1 MGRVTHSGDP
11 LTPHTIREPAMT
23 TPPPPSPPTPSS
35 PPSPEGAQE
44 AQEVLEDART
54 RILEVDDLLIR
65 TIGERRDLVL
75 AIARAKEFLGLPVL
89 DPAREAAVVRR
100 AAGRAR
106 ELGVDE
112 EMTRDVIWRI
122 IASARA
128 AQEGRLPGWP
138 EVPSSPSSASPPSA
152 SDPSAPLPVS
162 PPSPGEAGE
171 GRPGSSSPPAG
182 TPPGE
187 PGSGKSDRG
196 A

>member
-1 MGRVTHSGDP
+1 
-11 LTPHTIREPAMT
+11 MT
-23 TPPPPSPPTPSS
+23 TPPSRPAPPPR
-35 PPSPEGAQE
+35 PSPEE
-44 AQEVLEDART
+44 ARESLENART

-75 AIARAKEFLGLPVL
+75 AIARAKEALGLPVL

-138 EVPSSPSSASPPSA
+138 EVPEVPSSLSGVPASGAPASSAPASNTSPSSPTP
-152 SDPSAPLPVS
+152 PVS
-162 PPSPGEAGE
+162 PPSPGEE
-171 GRPGSSSPPAG
+171 RELRPESPSPPAG

-187 PGSGKSDRG
+187 PGPGMSDPG
-196 A
+196 G